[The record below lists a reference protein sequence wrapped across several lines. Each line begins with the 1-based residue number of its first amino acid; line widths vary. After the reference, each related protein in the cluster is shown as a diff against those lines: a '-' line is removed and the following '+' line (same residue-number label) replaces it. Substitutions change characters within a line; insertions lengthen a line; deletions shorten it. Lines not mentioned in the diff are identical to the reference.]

1 MNIKITGK
9 ELKATDAIKNYIDT
23 KAERIEKYFDTEDI
37 NLFVTIKKEG
47 RRPSCRN
54 ANIC

>member
-23 KAERIEKYFDTEDI
+23 KAER
-37 NLFVTIKKEG
+37 LKK
-47 RRPSCRN
+47 
-54 ANIC
+54 

>member
-23 KAERIEKYFDTEDI
+23 KAERILMQKI
-37 NLFVTIKKEG
+37 
-47 RRPSCRN
+47 
-54 ANIC
+54 